1 MKKIRTLVAHN
12 DEIIKNEII
21 NSIKDLDF
29 VEIVGTAVEGIETYN
44 KIIDLKPEMVFTSYI
59 FENMNGLEIIKK
71 AKQELN
77 NNLPVFNIIGQ
88 NINETELKEMIKLS
102 GNKLNAL
109 INEPCKE
116 RTINIIKEYN
126 EYLYK

>member
-12 DEIIKNEII
+12 DKIIKNEII

>member
-1 MKKIRTLVAHN
+1 MRKIRTLVAHN

-44 KIIDLKPEMVFTSYI
+44 KIIDLKPEMVFTSYS

-88 NINETELKEMIKLS
+88 NINETELNEMIKLG

>member
-12 DEIIKNEII
+12 DKIIKNEII

-44 KIIDLKPEMVFTSYI
+44 KIIDLKPEMIFTSYNL
-59 FENMNGLEIIKK
+59 ENMNGLEIIKK
-71 AKQELN
+71 AKKELN
-77 NNLPVFNIIGQ
+77 DNLPVFNIIGQ
-88 NINETELKEMIKLS
+88 NINETELKEMVKLG

-109 INEPCKE
+109 INESCKE
-116 RTINIIKEYN
+116 RTINIINEYN
-126 EYLYK
+126 EYVYK